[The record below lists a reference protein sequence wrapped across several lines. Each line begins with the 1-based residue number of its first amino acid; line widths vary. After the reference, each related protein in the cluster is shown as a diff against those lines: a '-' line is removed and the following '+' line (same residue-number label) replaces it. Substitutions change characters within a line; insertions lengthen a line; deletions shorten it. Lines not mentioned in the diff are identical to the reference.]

1 MGILDD
7 GNFKVIKEVYSAEKI
22 AARVKELGEKITQD
36 YKGKDL
42 VMIGVINGA
51 LYFFSDLTR
60 AVDLPLFVDTVGFA
74 NIPDTTNKSGRVK
87 ITKDVDADLEGKDV
101 IIVED
106 VIRTGL
112 TTAYLISN
120 LELQHPKSIKVCTML
135 LNPDRLLL
143 NLPIE
148 YTGFEINDSWLLGY
162 GLDRKGIGRNLPG
175 IVSIDN
181 KA

>member
-1 MGILDD
+1 MFIEDD
-7 GNFKVIKEVYSAEKI
+7 GSIKVTKVVYDKDAIDK
-22 AARVKELGEKITQD
+22 RVKELGEKITAD

-51 LYFFSDLTR
+51 LYFLSDITR
-60 AVDLPLFVDTVGFA
+60 AVELPLFVDTIGFA
-74 NIPDTTNKSGRVK
+74 NIPDTTTKTGRVK
-87 ITKDVDADLEGKDV
+87 ITKDVDCDLEGKDV

-162 GLDRKGIGRNLPG
+162 GLDKKGIGRNLPC
-175 IVSIDN
+175 IVSVEYQS
-181 KA
+181 